1 MQQKMKIESLETEQE
16 NVRSHDLDLMSTREM
31 LDILNTEDTLVAIAV
46 RRVLPKI
53 ARIVDACAGRLRSGG
68 RLLYV
73 GAGTSG
79 RIAYMDAAECPPTF
93 GVSQELIQVRMA
105 GGKEAVFRAQE
116 AMEDEDAMG
125 IRDVTEWGVAG
136 KDCVIGIAS
145 SGRTPYVLSALA
157 KAREAGAFTALIC
170 ANKVPDE
177 YADVVVCCITG
188 PEVLTGSTR
197 LKAGTSAK
205 MILNMISTSVM
216 IRCGRT
222 YGNHMCYIRSSN
234 GKLSNRIVN
243 TLRQCCGMEQ
253 DEAVELL
260 NQAGGSLAVALTM
273 ALSGADAE
281 KAQRAL
287 EERGGYVR
295 EAVKTLMKER
305 I

>member
-1 MQQKMKIESLETEQE
+1 MLNKIRIESLETEQE
-16 NVRSHDLDLMSTREM
+16 NIHSRDLDLMSTREM
-31 LDILNTEDTLVAIAV
+31 LDILNTEDTFVAIAV
-46 RRVLPKI
+46 RRVLPEI
-53 ARIVDACAGRLRSGG
+53 TRIVDACAERLRMGG

-93 GVSQELIQVRMA
+93 GVSNELIQVRMA

-125 IRDVTEWGVAG
+125 IRDIIEWGATE

-157 KAREAGAFTALIC
+157 RAQELGAFTALIC
-170 ANKVPDE
+170 ANSVPVE

-188 PEVLTGSTR
+188 PEALTGSTR

-222 YGNHMCYIRSSN
+222 YGNHMCYIQSSN
-234 GKLSNRIVN
+234 DKLSNRLIN
-243 TLRQCCGMEQ
+243 TLCQCCDIGR
-253 DEAVELL
+253 DEAMKLL
-260 NQAGGSLAVALTM
+260 KQADGSLAVALTM
-273 ALSGADAE
+273 VLSNTDAE
-281 KAQRAL
+281 KSHKAL
-287 EERGGYVR
+287 EEHGGYVR
-295 EAVKTLMKER
+295 QAVNKLIQEK